1 MKRLMNTMS
10 ATLAAVLLYANISA
24 AQVGADGNLAY
35 TISNYRSTDT
45 NVKAA
50 ERYIVRN
57 RLDSG
62 CCWTLSA
69 DAMIMSRSGGKTSSL
84 LINADESGE
93 DQDGTDASGAEL
105 FNSNAFEFNWAAGPR
120 VSVVGEDILFGC
132 DLEAAFFGI
141 DGWEAVQNITVPETG
156 ANFMVFNEPSTTISL
171 SPGDVVTY
179 RYVSQLRSTEINAR
193 HPIYERLSV
202 LMGFRYV
209 ELHEEL
215 ASSVNDV
222 EVLDANVDNHMYGGQ
237 IGMNVAFINT
247 CRLSIEGVVKAG
259 VLGNYSDLT
268 MSVIDTDRLAD
279 KRTHTAFLGELG
291 LMGIV
296 QVTNQLAM
304 RGGYQVMWLD
314 GIAIAGDQVENVTP
328 SSAKPYIGGTLFYHG
343 AFAGLEYAW

>member
-1 MKRLMNTMS
+1 MKRFIKIMS
-10 ATLAAVLLYANISA
+10 AALAAVLLYANISA

-35 TISNYRSTDT
+35 TISNYGSTNSDA
-45 NVKAA
+45 KAA
-50 ERYIVRN
+50 DKYIIRN

-62 CCWTLSA
+62 CTWTLAA
-69 DAMIMSRSGGKTSSL
+69 DAVIMTRRGGKTSSL
-84 LINADESGE
+84 LINADESG
-93 DQDGTDASGAEL
+93 AEL
-105 FNSNAFEFNWAAGPR
+105 FNSKDFDFNWAAGPR

-141 DGWEAVQNITVPETG
+141 DGWEAVKNITVPDTG
-156 ANFMVFNEPSTTISL
+156 ANFMVFNAPSTAISL
-171 SPGDVVTY
+171 VPGDVVTY

-193 HPIYERLSV
+193 HPIWERLSV
-202 LMGFRYV
+202 LMGFRYM

-215 ASSVNDV
+215 ASSVNGV

-237 IGMNVAFINT
+237 IGMNVAFVST
-247 CRLSIEGVVKAG
+247 CRLSIEGVMKVG

-268 MSVIDTDRLAD
+268 MSVIDSARLGD
-279 KRTHTAFLGELG
+279 KRTHTSVMGEIG
-291 LMGIV
+291 MMGIF

-304 RGGYQVMWLD
+304 RGGYQAMWLD

-343 AFAGLEYAW
+343 AFAGLEYAF